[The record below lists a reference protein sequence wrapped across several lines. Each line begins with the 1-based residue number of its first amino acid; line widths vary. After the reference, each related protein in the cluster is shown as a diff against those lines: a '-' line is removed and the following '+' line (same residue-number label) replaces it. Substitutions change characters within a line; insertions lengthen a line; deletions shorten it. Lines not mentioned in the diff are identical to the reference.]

1 MYESKIRLG
10 HPSWISGPLMEK
22 LAVSRGEIAFGFPP
36 ILWPDF
42 RLVPLVS
49 RSPEDDL
56 ETCAMTVFVSLASN
70 VIHREIARSK
80 LQIKT
85 KLEATKSV
93 SENPLSFITSVVFN
107 FLGGIMATF
116 VFLNHVTPRIFH
128 GKLFLGKGH

>member
-1 MYESKIRLG
+1 MVLYESKIRLG

-22 LAVSRGEIAFGFPP
+22 LPVSRGEIAFGFPP

-93 SENPLSFITSVVFN
+93 SENHLSFITSVVFN
-107 FLGGIMATF
+107 FFGWHNGNIC
-116 VFLNHVTPRIFH
+116 
-128 GKLFLGKGH
+128 LFKSRYA